1 VFSHKLHGRFQ
12 VLVNSM
18 IGLCILVAV
27 WCCSSAAAS
36 EGDHHY
42 KPQMSPEASVVD
54 HDMGLFGSDPDY
66 GDEAYD
72 AQRNLDIYGGK
83 YMNPTQR
90 PLLELGREL
99 YQYGPFQ
106 KSPDWLGSKNL
117 LAPQL
122 LVYGDWRTA
131 VAYNDNGGIEQ
142 ATIATRLNLDFDL
155 RLTATER
162 VHVFM
167 RPLDRGGKFT
177 RLDLGGE
184 NHQFE
189 DELDANIDTLFFEG
203 DVGSILAGFSNEES
217 KFDLPIAIGL
227 MPLLFQNGVWLEDAF
242 TGVAVTIPGRNS
254 PMFDISNMDI
264 TLFWGGDRV
273 TTAAIPDDDRIDLF
287 GATAFIETMQ
297 GYWEV
302 GYGYVKDDDNSEL
315 TYHNMAIAF
324 TRRYRNILSN
334 SVRFIAASGQDPSM
348 GQQTADGFILLIEN
362 SFITSKPSTLVP
374 YLNMF
379 IGFDKPQS
387 LARAGGAGG
396 ILKNTGIL
404 FETDGLT
411 GFPKMDDTGFDTYG
425 GAIGLEYLF
434 SLDQQIVVE
443 AAMVQSH
450 GGENRTTRNVAGGE
464 YGIGVRYQRP
474 INNAMILRVDAMV
487 AFRESADDLSGV
499 RFEFRYKF

>member
-1 VFSHKLHGRFQ
+1 
-12 VLVNSM
+12 
-18 IGLCILVAV
+18 
-27 WCCSSAAAS
+27 
-36 EGDHHY
+36 
-42 KPQMSPEASVVD
+42 MSQEAKIVD

-99 YQYGPFQ
+99 YQYGPFK
-106 KSPDWLGSKNL
+106 KSSDLFGEKNL
-117 LAPQL
+117 FAPQF

-131 VAYNDNGGIEQ
+131 VAYNDNGKAEQ

-162 VHVFM
+162 IHVFM

-189 DELDANIDTLFFEG
+189 DEFDANVDTLFFEG

-217 KFDLPIAIGL
+217 KFDMPIAVGL

-242 TGVAVTIPGRNS
+242 TGVALTIPARNS

-273 TTAAIPDDDRIDLF
+273 TTAAIPDDDRVDLF

-302 GYGYVKDDDNSEL
+302 GYGYVRDSNDSEL
-315 TYHNMAIAF
+315 TYHNMGIAF

-334 SVRFIAASGQDPSM
+334 SVRLITASGQDPSS
-348 GQQTADGFILLIEN
+348 GTRQTADGFILLIEN

-374 YLNMF
+374 YFNMF
-379 IGFDKPQS
+379 FGFDQPQS
-387 LARAGGAGG
+387 LARDAGAGG

-411 GFPKMDDTGFDTYG
+411 GFPKLDDSGFDTYG
-425 GAIGLEYLF
+425 GALGLEYLF

-443 AAMVQSH
+443 AAMVQPH
-450 GGENRTTRNVAGGE
+450 GEDKTTRKIVGAE

-474 INNAMILRVDAMV
+474 INNAMILRLDAMY
-487 AFRESADDLSGV
+487 AWRDNIDDLSGV